1 MFISSQLTQKYQ
13 ATIPRKIRD
22 LLGLIQGDKISFEIE
37 GDKVIVKKAVPLD
50 FEYAKAL
57 ENTVV
62 TEWGSTID
70 DEAFHDL

>member
-62 TEWGSTID
+62 TEWGSAID
-70 DEAFHDL
+70 DEAFRDL

>member
-62 TEWGSTID
+62 TEWGSALD
-70 DEAFHDL
+70 DEAFRGL